1 MADKQQILALLQGDR
16 LNEARELGLALCES
30 DRSDP
35 EVWFLLAGIHARLG
49 VMDEVIRCCGQVI
62 VLDPGNAAARYN
74 LGVALQMRGRY
85 QEAVETYDKLLEDQ
99 PDAAPAL
106 ANLALAL
113 RELGR
118 SEEAIPHCQRA
129 LTLQPGLA
137 EAHNTLGLLFMDDGK
152 HVQASESF
160 RQATALRPLYAEAH
174 FNLGLCNQTLGNLAE
189 AQVCFQ
195 QAIRQRPDYP
205 EAYGGLGAVLVSAG
219 KREEA
224 VHCYRN
230 LVRLRPDEAQIHR
243 DFGVLLVSLR
253 RWDEA
258 ISHYR
263 HAIELKPDYADAHY
277 ELGNALL
284 DADPS
289 PKSAEQGAEC
299 FRQALCYKPDAP
311 GIHLSLAMAL
321 TDMGR
326 YDEADASYRRAL
338 HLKPDFPLAAAGLAM
353 LLERKGDF
361 EASYALLKPLVD
373 AGTENIY
380 VALSYAALAGRFD
393 CRTQAVALLEGMLQQ
408 PRDGQQRV
416 DGHFALGKLYD
427 ELQDYPRAFGHYQRA
442 NSLDSRKFDE
452 KQHQRDFDM
461 LIGVFSP
468 ERIRRRPRA
477 SNRSKLPVFI
487 VGMPRSGTSLTEQIL
502 ASHPLVYGA
511 GELPDITNI
520 ASRLQADLGGSN
532 PYPQCLD
539 AVTDRNIDPIAQ
551 RHLDRLGRFAR
562 DAVRITDKMPHNFL
576 YLGLIDLLFPGA
588 RIIHC
593 LRDPVDTCLSIYV
606 QPFNGHFNAL
616 HPYAH
621 DLRDLGRYYRLYQ
634 RLMAHWTSVVRI
646 PLMEF
651 RYEELV
657 DNQEAMS
664 RRLVEFCELDWDDRC
679 LRFHETARVV
689 KTASH
694 DQVRRPIYKKSV
706 ARWKNYEQFLGPLID
721 ALEDRDTGQR

>member
-1 MADKQQILALLQGDR
+1 MVDKQQVLALLQGNR
-16 LNEARELGLALCES
+16 LNEARELGTALCENN
-30 DRSDP
+30 RNDP
-35 EVWFLLAGIHARLG
+35 EAWFLLAGVHAQLG

-62 VLDPGNAAARYN
+62 ALEPGNAAARYN

-85 QEAVETYDKLLEDQ
+85 QEAVETYGKMLEVQ
-99 PDAAPAL
+99 PDAAPVL

-118 SEEAIPHCQRA
+118 SEEALPHCQRA
-129 LTLQPGLA
+129 VTLQPGLA
-137 EAHNTLGLLFMDDGK
+137 EAHNTLGLLFMDQGRTT
-152 HVQASESF
+152 QALECF
-160 RQATALRPLYAEAH
+160 RQATALRPQYAEAH
-174 FNLGLCNQTLGNLAE
+174 FNLGLCHQALGNLAE
-189 AQVCFQ
+189 AQACFQ
-195 QAIRQRPDYP
+195 QAIRWRPDYP
-205 EAYGGLGAVLVSAG
+205 EAHSRLGAVLISVG

-224 VHCYRN
+224 VHSYQC
-230 LVRLRPDEAQIHR
+230 LVHLRPDAAQAHR
-243 DFGVLLVSLR
+243 DLGVLLASLH

-263 HAIELKPDYADAHY
+263 RAIELKPDYADAY
-277 ELGNALL
+277 NDLGNALL
-284 DADPS
+284 DSDPS

-299 FRQALCYKPDAP
+299 FREALRYKPEAP
-311 GIHLSLAMAL
+311 GFHLSLAMAL
-321 TDMGR
+321 TDIGR
-326 YDEADASYRRAL
+326 YDEADASYRSAL

-373 AGTENIY
+373 AGTDNIY

-393 CRTQAVALLEGMLQQ
+393 CRAQAAVLLERMLQQ
-408 PRDGQQRV
+408 PRDERQQV

-427 ELQDYPRAFGHYQRA
+427 ELQDYPRAFEHFRHA
-442 NSLDSRKFDE
+442 NSLDPRQFDE
-452 KQHQRDFDM
+452 KQYLRDFDT
-461 LIGVFSP
+461 LIGLFCP
-468 ERIRRRPRA
+468 ERIRHRPRA

-520 ASRLQADLGGSN
+520 VSRLQADLGASN

-539 AVTDRNIDPIAQ
+539 ALTGRNIDPIAQ
-551 RHLDRLGRFAR
+551 RHLDRLVRFSS
-562 DAVRITDKMPHNFL
+562 DAVRVTDKMPHNFL

-621 DLRDLGRYYRLYQ
+621 DLRSLGRYYRLYQ
-634 RLMAHWTSVVRI
+634 RLMAHWKSVVRV

-651 RYEELV
+651 QYEELV

-694 DQVRRPIYKKSV
+694 DQVRRPIYRKSV

-721 ALEDRDTGQR
+721 ALEDQDIRQQ